1 MKPFLIVIGTR
12 PEAIKM
18 APICLEMRKE
28 RLNLKFFLQDSQEMA
43 ESVLP
48 YFNLKHHINLN
59 VMKKNQSLSNLS
71 SNLFTKLEQVISVKN
86 FQGAF
91 VQGIQHL
98 LL

>member
-18 APICLEMRKE
+18 APICLEMRK
-28 RLNLKFFLQDSQEMA
+28 RKIKFKILLTGQHKEMA

-59 VMKKNQSLSNLS
+59 VMKKNQSLITSL
-71 SNLFTKLEQVISVKN
+71 
-86 FQGAF
+86 
-91 VQGIQHL
+91 
-98 LL
+98 